1 MVREWG
7 PSAVP
12 RTLPRPSSSFSSSSE
27 LFSAQ
32 LRAEPLSLACFFS
45 LYFIFYFFFPYFS
58 LFSFTFRFFAGAPR
72 LACSRPYCL
81 RAARG
86 RGGERPPAVCPGCCG
101 GGSTRTHPQ
110 KYTNTRRS
118 TQTHAYIHTNTPP
131 GWPPASLL
139 AIQPIDVLLGGGE
152 INKTS
157 SFADATLY
165 LSLFGFC

>member
-1 MVREWG
+1 MGPLRG
-7 PSAVP
+7 PSDTSP
-12 RTLPRPSSSFSSSSE
+12 PFLLLL
-27 LFSAQ
+27 LFLGAF
-32 LRAEPLSLACFFS
+32 LRATSCGAAQPRVLFFS
-45 LYFIFYFFFPYFS
+45 LFYFLFFFPYFS